1 MKRNITLHFL
11 LIFPFWT
18 IAQLGT
24 IDPNFAIGTG
34 AGTSFTQ
41 KRVETIVQQ
50 PDGKLLLGG
59 WFSEFNGTESRRIVR
74 LNLDGSVDTSFN
86 VGEGFNGTSPYVNT
100 IALQPDGKILVG
112 GNFSDY
118 KGVTRH
124 RIARLNPDGS
134 LDNGFNPLSGFN
146 SDVNSIAIQPDG
158 KIVVGGIFS
167 KFDWLNQ
174 GGIDRQAIARLN
186 ADGSLDTTFNSAT
199 GFTSTAGQ
207 NRVHTVI
214 VQPNGKILC
223 AGLFTAY
230 KSVPRILL
238 ARLNEDA
245 SLDTTFDAGNNFSLV
260 FGFYGEAWKTVLL
273 PNGQIITAGNF
284 RHTGANNKAIVKLNA
299 DGSVD
304 TSMALDLS
312 NVTAMA
318 VQSDGK
324 ILASAGGPYTFRRY
338 LENGAV
344 DSTFPEISFNDWAR
358 HCIVQN
364 DGNIV
369 IGGWFSYNP
378 SGLMRVVG
386 DTPNLNLIDKTILN
400 KVKIYPNP
408 VKDILT
414 IDLAEIPNFSEAT
427 LTLHDFQGRKVSEH
441 YFTNGISSITTNHL
455 PNGLYFVTIQF
466 ENTQLT
472 KKIVIQHH

>member
-1 MKRNITLHFL
+1 MKRNITLLCL
-11 LIFPFWT
+11 LAFPFWAF
-18 IAQLGT
+18 AQLGT

-34 AGTSFTQ
+34 AGITFTQ

-86 VGEGFNGTSPYVNT
+86 VGVGFNGTSPYVNAIT
-100 IALQPDGKILVG
+100 LQPDGKILVG

-134 LDNGFNPLSGFN
+134 LDTSFNPLTGFD
-146 SDVNSIAIQPDG
+146 SDVNSIALQSDG

-174 GGIDRQAIARLN
+174 GGINRQAIARLN
-186 ADGSLDTTFNSAT
+186 SDGSLDTSFDSAT

-207 NRVHTVI
+207 NRIHTVI

-223 AGLFTAY
+223 GGLFTAY
-230 KSVPRILL
+230 KSVSRILL

-245 SLDTTFDAGNNFSLV
+245 SLDTTFDAGNNFSLIA
-260 FGFYGEAWKTVLL
+260 GFYGEAWETVLL

-284 RHTGANNKAIVKLNA
+284 RHTGANNKAIVKLNS

-304 TSMALDLS
+304 TSLALDLS
-312 NVTAMA
+312 NVTAMT

-344 DSTFPEISFNDWAR
+344 DTSFPETSFNDWAR

-386 DTPNLNLIDKTILN
+386 DTPNLNLSDETSLN
-400 KVKIYPNP
+400 TVKIYPNP
-408 VKDILT
+408 TSDMLY
-414 IDLAEIPNFSEAT
+414 IDLAETPNFSQAT
-427 LTLHDFQGRKVSEH
+427 LTLVDVQGRKVSEH
-441 YFTNGISSITTNHL
+441 ILSNSVTPINTDHL
-455 PNGLYFVTIQF
+455 PKGLYIATINM
-466 ENTQLT
+466 ENAQLT
-472 KKIVIQHH
+472 KKIVIQ